1 MSDEGHEGCWT
12 LYRRVAGQEGCST
25 VQEGCRTGVMRD
37 MRDAGNCT
45 LGMQDRRDVVKVGC
59 RTGGMQDRRDS

>member
-1 MSDEGHEGCWT
+1 MQD
-12 LYRRVAGQEGCST
+12 RRDL